1 MLGAR
6 EIQMNGKKLL
16 SSSSSWSLV
25 GEIDR
30 KTDKLQCN
38 IINNRT
44 EAVGNWFSTYSGPQL
59 GVRKDEGSL
68 FLYLFAKAPTDHDKT
83 SSVGKFYVD
92 IFQI

>member
-44 EAVGNWFSTYSGPQL
+44 DAVGN
-59 GVRKDEGSL
+59 
-68 FLYLFAKAPTDHDKT
+68 
-83 SSVGKFYVD
+83 
-92 IFQI
+92 